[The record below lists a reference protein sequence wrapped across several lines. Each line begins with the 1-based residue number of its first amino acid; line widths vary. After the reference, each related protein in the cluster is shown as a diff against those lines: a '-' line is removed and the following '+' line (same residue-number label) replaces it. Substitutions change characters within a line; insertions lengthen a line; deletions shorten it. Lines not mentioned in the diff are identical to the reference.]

1 MKNKS
6 LLFRW
11 LIFLLVAMSLLAGC
25 GGEAAQPTAEPTL
38 EPEPT
43 LIPIPTQDF
52 PPTNT
57 PDSPL
62 PTLES
67 NLPTEEGG
75 ELLPED
81 DGLPTEEGGDELFPE
96 GDEFPTEEGQE
107 ELFPSEED
115 DGVLED
121 DTEDTF
127 GDEELGDE
135 FSEGEEE
142 PLFLP
147 TPSDIPLGQ
156 PGNPLIL
163 GVVAT
168 EENLDQLDSSQ
179 LFIEQISELTGY
191 SMDVLG
197 VNSTTELLNGMQ
209 IGAIHMAWMQPFTY
223 ILASRRG
230 YARVTLVTKHFGVYA
245 YGTQFLANAN
255 SDIIP
260 YFDTTTNTNTA
271 EAAEALS
278 QFAELRPCWVDPLSA
293 SGYVVPAGALALQE
307 VPTQPALFMQSHTA
321 VVRGLYVQGICDFG
335 ATYSVY
341 GDPRTAS
348 VIQDDLP
355 DVMQRVVVVWKSGEV
370 IPNLNFSFQSE
381 VPEEIVEAVT
391 ETLMDYV
398 LSQDGLDLVNAAAGY
413 EIEDFK
419 QIDDSFY
426 DPLRDLLQYSRVN
439 LRTLVGK

>member
-1 MKNKS
+1 MKKKS
-6 LLFRW
+6 LLFHW
-11 LIFLLVAMSLLAGC
+11 FIVLLVCMSLLAGC
-25 GGEAAQPTAEPTL
+25 GGESPAPTAAPTL

-52 PPTNT
+52 PSTGT
-57 PDSPL
+57 PESPL
-62 PTLES
+62 PTLG
-67 NLPTEEGG
+67 NDLPTEEANELFPEDEFPVEESTE
-75 ELLPED
+75 ELLPEEED
-81 DGLPTEEGGDELFPE
+81 NSALDETEEPLDETL
-96 GDEFPTEEGQE
+96 
-107 ELFPSEED
+107 
-115 DGVLED
+115 
-121 DTEDTF
+121 
-127 GDEELGDE
+127 
-135 FSEGEEE
+135 SEGEM
-142 PLFLP
+142 LFQP

-168 EENLDQLDSSQ
+168 DENLDHLDSSQ
-179 LFIEQISELTGY
+179 LFIEQLSELSGY

-223 ILASRRG
+223 ILASRRE
-230 YARVTLVTKHFGVYA
+230 YARVAIVTKHFGVYA
-245 YGTQFLANAN
+245 YGTQFLANVN

-278 QFAELRPCWVDPLSA
+278 QFADLRPCWVDPLSA

-307 VPTQPALFMQSHTA
+307 VNTRPALFMQSHTA

-335 ATYSVY
+335 ATYTIY
-341 GDPRTAS
+341 GDPRTAR

-355 DVMQRVVVVWKSGEV
+355 DVMQRVVVVWKTGEV
-370 IPNLNFSFQSE
+370 IPNLNFAFQSN
-381 VPEEIVEAVT
+381 VPKAITERVS
-391 ETLMDYV
+391 ETLLDYV
-398 LSQDGLDLVNAAAGY
+398 LSPDGLDMVNAATGY
-413 EIEDFK
+413 EIEDLK
-419 QIDDSFY
+419 MVDDSFY
-426 DPLRDLLQYSRVN
+426 DPLRQLLEYSRVN